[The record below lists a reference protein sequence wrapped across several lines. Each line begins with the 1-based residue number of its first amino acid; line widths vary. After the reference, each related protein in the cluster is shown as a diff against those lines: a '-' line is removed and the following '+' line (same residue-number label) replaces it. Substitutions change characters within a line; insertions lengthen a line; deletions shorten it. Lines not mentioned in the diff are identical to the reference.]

1 MLARVFF
8 DVHGQDDN
16 LGDSV
21 LSRAFFERLRPFGDI
36 YLFGGANSSGYLA
49 SFPLRDRDQLFTSRE
64 AWMAAC
70 RRPARGRTTVMT
82 MNSGESFMSMPRR
95 SFGARW
101 MTTMAVRLGGGVAIH
116 CGHGL
121 REQVATWRPAMN
133 LMLSICQVV
142 SWRDPVS

>member
-49 SFPLRDRDQLFTSRE
+49 SRE